1 LAAGA
6 AGQVKVLAM
15 FGDGGDMVITVTNA
29 GWKSSGTGTI
39 TFDAI
44 GQACT
49 LMYINAKW
57 FAIGNNGAVF
67 A

>member
-1 LAAGA
+1 
-6 AGQVKVLAM
+6 M
-15 FGDGGDMVITVTNA
+15 FADTGNMVITVSNA

-39 TFDAI
+39 TFDDI
-44 GQACT
+44 GDACT